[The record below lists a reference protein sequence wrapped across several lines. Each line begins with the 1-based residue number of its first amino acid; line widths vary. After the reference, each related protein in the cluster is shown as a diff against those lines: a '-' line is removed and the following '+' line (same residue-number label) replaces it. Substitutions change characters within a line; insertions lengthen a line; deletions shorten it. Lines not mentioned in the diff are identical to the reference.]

1 MRPSCPES
9 SHAMK
14 EPVESCGAFAYS
26 RTIRKPGSWH
36 LHRPNFL
43 NRETGM
49 VKCHLPQGTKFICHI
64 SWRKHFASR
73 VDYSCSVVHSI
84 SYILTSGM
92 GSGPDMS
99 NHTVPSGS
107 WHDICC
113 VKAKRVSGSKIV
125 RDCKARKICLKICD
139 ICHLSTKCIKILT
152 KLSAFFKSWF
162 LGWNLQQSRACKA
175 PPSFLW
181 PCRREQSEPQWD
193 DLRTLT
199 GFKTSVTAEL
209 PLEQRKRQDP
219 QHLCV
224 KCWSS
229 HDAEDRSTDS
239 WTCTHHFYTACCFT
253 GSLWLLQTLG
263 GWASF
268 CGGLRM

>member
-9 SHAMK
+9 SHAVK

-99 NHTVPSGS
+99 NHTMPSGS

-113 VKAKRVSGSKIV
+113 VKAKRVSVSKIA

-139 ICHLSTKCIKILT
+139 ICHLWTKCIKILT
-152 KLSAFFKSWF
+152 KLSAFFKGDFWDEICSKAGRVRHRLHFYGLVEGNSLNLSEMTWGHW
-162 LGWNLQQSRACKA
+162 LGLKLQWPQNYPWSSGSAKTLSTYAWNVEVHMMQKTAALIHEHARTISTQHAVSLVAFD
-175 PPSFLW
+175 SFQL
-181 PCRREQSEPQWD
+181 
-193 DLRTLT
+193 L
-199 GFKTSVTAEL
+199 VVEL
-209 PLEQRKRQDP
+209 P
-219 QHLCV
+219 
-224 KCWSS
+224 S
-229 HDAEDRSTDS
+229 AG
-239 WTCTHHFYTACCFT
+239 A
-253 GSLWLLQTLG
+253 
-263 GWASF
+263 
-268 CGGLRM
+268 